1 MASTESRIGEC
12 PIVPRLA
19 EKKWDQKTLSE
30 KTGVPRSSISEFVR
44 GKRRIERPGLD
55 EIAKALDIPAEHLV
69 LWQNGFE
76 VPGGAKVSSRHTQQ
90 RRSAR

>member
-1 MASTESRIGEC
+1 MPSIESRIGLC
-12 PIVPRLA
+12 PIVPRLV

-55 EIAKALDIPAEHLV
+55 EIAKVLGIPAEHLV
-69 LWQNGFE
+69 LWQNGFP
-76 VPGGAKVSSRHTQQ
+76 VPGAEQAQSKQH